1 MPYKQVNIINQSA
14 YCLLKIKIKTIYK
27 CVNVHVVLITLCHT
41 RVYKTD
47 CLLPIKTGPCRGGFR
62 RYAYDSSED
71 KCVEFIYGGCQAN
84 ANNFETIEECEAACL
99 YNTCECSCP

>member
-1 MPYKQVNIINQSA
+1 MLKYTSISFLLII
-14 YCLLKIKIKTIYK
+14 LLFSFT
-27 CVNVHVVLITLCHT
+27 NANP
-41 RVYKTD
+41 D
-47 CLLPIKTGPCRGGFR
+47 CLLPIKTGPCRGSFP

-99 YNTCECSCP
+99 YNTC

>member
-1 MPYKQVNIINQSA
+1 NP
-14 YCLLKIKIKTIYK
+14 
-27 CVNVHVVLITLCHT
+27 
-41 RVYKTD
+41 D
-47 CLLPIKTGPCRGGFR
+47 CLLPIKTGPCKGSFP

-99 YNTCECSCP
+99 